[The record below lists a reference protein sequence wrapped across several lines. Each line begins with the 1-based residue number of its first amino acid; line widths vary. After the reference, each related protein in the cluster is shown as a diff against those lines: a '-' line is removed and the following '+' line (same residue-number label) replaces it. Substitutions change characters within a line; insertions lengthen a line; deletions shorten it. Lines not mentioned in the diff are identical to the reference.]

1 MIAIIDKKNE
11 LESTMTSH
19 QQASSPNALQRQ
31 LALFNRLPAIL
42 SKPLIS
48 FALGQVV
55 PMVGAA
61 GLCFDEVSAA
71 RVVVSLKNRRRVR
84 NHIKGIHAGAMALLA
99 ETATGFCVG
108 MNLPDSKLPLI
119 KSMHIDYKRRAQGD
133 MRAEAHLSAAQIQ
146 QIMHEDKGEVTVP
159 VLITD
164 SSGQSPI
171 EAQMVWAWVPKSPKT
186 KQG

>member
-1 MIAIIDKKNE
+1 MA
-11 LESTMTSH
+11 LASH
-19 QQASSPNALQRQ
+19 PSNTNALQRQ
-31 LALFNRLPAIL
+31 LAIFQRLPAML
-42 SKPLIS
+42 SQPLIS
-48 FALGQVV
+48 LALGQVV

-61 GLCFDEVSAA
+61 GLRFDHVSAE

-133 MRAEAHLSAAQIQ
+133 MRAEAHLSATQIE
-146 QIMHEDKGEVTVP
+146 QIIRDDKGEVTVP

-164 SSGQSPI
+164 SSGQSPM
-171 EAQMVWAWVPKSPKT
+171 EAQMVWAWVLKPAKSKA
-186 KQG
+186 